1 MTAPLVLAHLYPRR
15 MNIYGDI
22 GNLLALRRRLE
33 WRNLPVRVVAI
44 DEGDRFEFEEADIV
58 VAGGGEDASQLA
70 IAADLVERGPA
81 IHRAVAA
88 GVAFLTVCGTYQ
100 LFGRRFV
107 TADGAEIPGI
117 GVFGAETRG
126 GGTRMIGN
134 VVVSTPWGDLV
145 GFENHSGRTRLDPTQ
160 QSLGKVRRGKGND
173 GESGEEGAITGN
185 CLGTYLHGSVLPK
198 NPALADDLIRR
209 ALVRRT
215 GAPAALTPLD
225 DTIER
230 EAAAAAAERP

>member
-1 MTAPLVLAHLYPRR
+1 MTVPVVLAHLYPRR

-33 WRNLPVRVVAI
+33 WRDLPVRVVTI
-44 DEGDRFEFEEADIV
+44 DEGDRFDFEEADVV

-70 IAADLVERGPA
+70 IASDLVERGPA

-107 TADGAEIPGI
+107 TADGSEIPGI
-117 GVFGAETRG
+117 GVFGAETFG

-134 VVVSTPWGDLV
+134 VVVHSPWGDLV
-145 GFENHSGRTRLDPTQ
+145 GFENHSGRTRLDPDQ
-160 QSLGKVRRGKGND
+160 QSLGKVRRGNGND
-173 GESGEEGAITGN
+173 GESGQEGAITRN

-209 ALVRRT
+209 ALARR
-215 GAPAALTPLD
+215 GAAPQALASLD
-225 DTIER
+225 DTMER
-230 EAAAAAAERP
+230 QAAAAAAERP

>member
-33 WRNLPVRVVAI
+33 WRDLPVRVVTI
-44 DEGDRFEFEEADIV
+44 DEGDRFDFEEADVV

-88 GVAFLTVCGTYQ
+88 GVVFLTVCGTYQ

-107 TADGAEIPGI
+107 TADGSEIPGI
-117 GVFGAETRG
+117 GVFGADTFG

-134 VVVSTPWGDLV
+134 VVVRSRWGDLV
-145 GFENHSGRTRLDPTQ
+145 GFENHSGRTRLDPDQ
-160 QSLGKVRRGKGND
+160 QSLGKVRRGNGND
-173 GESGEEGAITGN
+173 GESGEEGAITHN

-198 NPALADDLIRR
+198 NPALADDLIGR
-209 ALVRRT
+209 ALARR
-215 GAPAALTPLD
+215 GGYPGELASLD
-225 DTIER
+225 DTMER
-230 EAAAAAAERP
+230 QAAAAAAERP